1 MERLEILLEL
11 LDDTLDTPKKRHI
24 VGGILLSVSLFFGS
38 LAITIITIKEREEPY
53 E

>member
-11 LDDTLDTPKKRHI
+11 LDDTLNTQKKRHI